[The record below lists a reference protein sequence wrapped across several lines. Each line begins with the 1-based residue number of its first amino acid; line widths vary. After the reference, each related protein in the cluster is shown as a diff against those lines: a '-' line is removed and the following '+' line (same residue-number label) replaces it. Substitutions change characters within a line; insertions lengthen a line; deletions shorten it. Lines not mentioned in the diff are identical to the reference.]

1 MLWNGYNLIWMAT
14 TTVLLIFLKS
24 LGETIMT
31 LIGHLKKSIW
41 TMNLWL
47 CMSSFSF
54 VWQILLN
61 LDFVKSKMTWF
72 FFFGHLVTSTG
83 LLSFVWRFSLVA
95 QMVKNLPTM
104 QETRVWFLGC
114 EDPLEKGMTTL
125 FSILAWNIPWIEELG
140 RLQSMRLQRVGHY
153 WATNSLLFVMIDL
166 IISNIYLMSFP
177 INQLSFYIF
186 LV

>member
-72 FFFGHLVTSTG
+72 FFFWTFGDFHRSFIVGLTVFPSGSDGKESAYNAGDSSLIPGLWRSPGEGNDNPFQYSCLEYSMDRGAWQATVHEVAKSRT
-83 LLSFVWRFSLVA
+83 LLS
-95 QMVKNLPTM
+95 
-104 QETRVWFLGC
+104 
-114 EDPLEKGMTTL
+114 D
-125 FSILAWNIPWIEELG
+125 
-140 RLQSMRLQRVGHY
+140 
-153 WATNSLLFVMIDL
+153 
-166 IISNIYLMSFP
+166 
-177 INQLSFYIF
+177 
-186 LV
+186 

>member
-72 FFFGHLVTSTG
+72 LFFWTFGDFHRSFIVGLTVFPSGSDGKEYAYNAGDSSLIPGLWRSPGEGNDNPFQYSCLEYSMDRGAWQATVHEVAKSRT
-83 LLSFVWRFSLVA
+83 LLS
-95 QMVKNLPTM
+95 
-104 QETRVWFLGC
+104 
-114 EDPLEKGMTTL
+114 D
-125 FSILAWNIPWIEELG
+125 
-140 RLQSMRLQRVGHY
+140 
-153 WATNSLLFVMIDL
+153 
-166 IISNIYLMSFP
+166 
-177 INQLSFYIF
+177 
-186 LV
+186 